1 MIYHKKQFVTWST
14 THAPPNASLEQHRHL
29 SALDSFGILA
39 FHHFVRIL
47 SEAAVECFSE
57 VISPLLVEVRFWS
70 VKSGRFLGTVHCVAK
85 RRRLLPVTVTC
96 DCDNMTL
103 KNTTTLHIQRKH
115 RNGSASTFL
124 QSWRA
129 HSEDETQTANEGVRW
144 ATTDDK
150 PMQHGGVRYTSL
162 VFDTSEHA

>member
-129 HSEDETQTANEGVRW
+129 VRRRDSDCKGGGTLGDNRRQTH
-144 ATTDDK
+144 ATWRRALHK
-150 PMQHGGVRYTSL
+150 SR
-162 VFDTSEHA
+162 F